1 MEKRRDF
8 VGKWITSQELCGLKP
23 VNVFHRELDKREI
36 KSLAGQNK
44 HVLFRKRFAA
54 KENGRT
60 VIYISADDFY
70 KLYINGKFV
79 CMGPTTGYPFHYYYN
94 EVDITGFI
102 KAGENTV
109 AVHTY
114 YQGLINRV
122 WVSGDD
128 RHGLICDIV
137 QDGSVLAA
145 SDESFLYSY
154 HEGFSEMGKYGYD
167 TQFAQRYESGTK
179 SEGFYL
185 SEYDDS
191 AWKNAEIKKY
201 ADWELFCQESKMLE
215 FEEIRPVAV
224 KEDENGVFADFGG
237 IYVGYLAVEA
247 KGKNGECVE
256 LLFGQEL
263 SEDKSVRHKL
273 RANCDYHEEW
283 ILSGGE
289 DCLNEYDYKSFRYVR
304 LNARSTEF
312 KNIRLIAR
320 HYPFELKAALNT
332 DDERL
337 LPVWNLC
344 VNSLKYGVQDVI
356 QDCMERE
363 KGFYVGDG
371 CISALAHAVL
381 TKDASLI
388 KRLTDEALRSAFVD
402 KGLLTCLCCSFMQEI
417 AEYPLYMPYMLYG
430 YYAITGDRE
439 YLAEKYDGM
448 CAVMQYYRERYMDDD
463 FILKNVDKWCV
474 VDWPANYRDGYDAEL
489 PADKAC
495 TDVHNVINAHYIGA
509 VRYMNKIAGLIGR
522 PELCDEKPLIKAFVN
537 AFYDKE
543 SGLFRDNVKSN
554 HISVP
559 GNAFAF
565 MYGLYPDEQSEA
577 RAVEY
582 FKEKG
587 ITSVNFFSSY
597 AIMCG
602 LKRMGNKKQIYE
614 FLSDEN
620 AWLKMLS
627 EDATRTFE
635 AWKKDGKWNTSLL
648 HLTLSYPVIFL
659 TDWECN

>member
-8 VGKWITSQELCGLKP
+8 VGKWITSDELCDLAP

-36 KSLAGQNK
+36 KSAAGQNK
-44 HVLFRKRFAA
+44 HVLFRKRFEA
-54 KENGRT
+54 KANDRT

-79 CMGPTTGYPFHYYYN
+79 CMGPTAGYPFHYYYN
-94 EVDITGFI
+94 EVDITDFI
-102 KAGENTV
+102 TAGENTV

-137 QDGSVLAA
+137 QDGSVLAS

-154 HEGFSEMGKYGYD
+154 HEGFSEIGKYGYD

-179 SEGFYL
+179 SENFCL
-185 SEYDDS
+185 TEYDDS
-191 AWKNAEIKKY
+191 AWKNAKIKKY
-201 ADWELFCQESKMLE
+201 ADWELFCQESKIPV

-224 KEDENGVFADFGG
+224 KEDENGVFVDFGG

-247 KGKNGECVE
+247 KGEKGECVE

-263 SEDKSVRHKL
+263 SDDGKVRHNL
-273 RANCDYHEEW
+273 RANCNYREEW
-283 ILSGGE
+283 ILSGGD

-304 LNARSTEF
+304 LNAKSTEF
-312 KNIRLIAR
+312 KNIRFIAR

-332 DDERL
+332 DDEKL
-337 LPVWNLC
+337 LSVWNLC

-371 CISALAHAVL
+371 CITALAHAVL
-381 TKDASLI
+381 TKDTSLI
-388 KRLTDEALRSAFVD
+388 RRLTDEALRTSFVD

-430 YYAITGDRE
+430 YYALTGDKE
-439 YLAEKYDGM
+439 YLAEKFDGM
-448 CAVMQYYRERYMDDD
+448 CEVMQCYRERYMDDD

-489 PADKAC
+489 PADRAC

-509 VRYMNKIAGLIGR
+509 VKYMNKIAKLIGR
-522 PELCDEKPLIKAFVN
+522 TELCDEEPLIKAFAD

-565 MYGLYPDEQSEA
+565 MYGLYPDDESEA